1 MTRLGG
7 QPPTPPPSRA
17 IFVRP
22 LLLLLLLLLPF
33 LSACSTLPRHPV
45 IATDELH
52 ALRTLPS
59 PTHHEYSRPDHAIL
73 DAFFAA
79 YGVTLATADL
89 TDLTPAAH
97 PPGRISAPVLRRTAK
112 AHGLLPAPVR
122 ADPDTL
128 WDALGRGE
136 ILLLALP
143 AHAPHAPPA
152 LAIPVAWDRT
162 GDAITL
168 LVPTPPPDDPDALD
182 APSPPSAPFSL
193 LSLPS
198 AVFFRRRAPLRHAS
212 IRLSTP
218 RDFARDAPTD
228 AASRLLLADYWADAG
243 KFGKANAIYSS
254 LTNSP
259 SPALA
264 AQGLLG
270 QANLLASQQKFA
282 EAVPLY
288 EQALALDP
296 DNPRL
301 HNNLAYALLRAG
313 GPLLTALRHARF
325 ARDADPTNPIY
336 LETLG
341 ALHLALGDPAQAA
354 KTLEYAW
361 SCSLRHSE
369 SVQVAIQDQLARA
382 WLAAD
387 NELLAWQVASY
398 RVRYHPTFR
407 IPKDLLRAFPAL
419 RKVAAGATP
428 PAIGL
433 PSPATAP

>member
-1 MTRLGG
+1 MTRHGG
-7 QPPTPPPSRA
+7 QSATPPPSRA

-22 LLLLLLLLLPF
+22 LLLLHLLLLPF

-52 ALRTLPS
+52 ALRTLPA
-59 PTHHEYSRPDHAIL
+59 PTHSDHSRPDHAVL
-73 DAFFAA
+73 DTFFAT
-79 YGVTLATADL
+79 YGVTLSTADL
-89 TDLTPAAH
+89 NDLIPAAY
-97 PPGRISAPVLRRTAK
+97 PSGRISAPVLRRIAK
-112 AHGLLPAPVR
+112 AHSLLPAAVR

-128 WDALGRGE
+128 WTALGRGE

-143 AHAPHAPPA
+143 AHDAHTPPS
-152 LAIPVAWDRT
+152 LAIPIAWDRAD
-162 GDAITL
+162 DAISL
-168 LVPTPPPDDPDALD
+168 LVPSPPPDDPDAIED
-182 APSPPSAPFSL
+182 WADVPGSL

-198 AVFFRRRAPLRHAS
+198 AVFFRRRAPLRHAA

-218 RDFARDAPTD
+218 RDFARDAPTN
-228 AASRLLLADYWADAG
+228 AASRLLLADYWANAG

-270 QANLLASQQKFA
+270 QANLLASQKKFA
-282 EAVPLY
+282 DAVPLY

-301 HNNLAYALLRAG
+301 HNNLAYALLRAN

-325 ARDADPTNPIY
+325 ARDAAPTNPIY

-361 SCSLRHSE
+361 SCSLRHPE

-433 PSPATAP
+433 PSPPPAP

>member
-1 MTRLGG
+1 MMRHGG
-7 QPPTPPPSRA
+7 QPPTSPPSRA

-52 ALRTLPS
+52 ALRTLPA
-59 PTHHEYSRPDHAIL
+59 PTHSDHSRSDHAVL
-73 DAFFAA
+73 DTFFAS
-79 YGVTLATADL
+79 YGVTLSTADL
-89 TDLTPAAH
+89 NDLIPAAY
-97 PPGRISAPVLRRTAK
+97 PPGRISAPVLRRIAK
-112 AHGLLPAPVR
+112 AHGLLPAAVR

-143 AHAPHAPPA
+143 AHDAHAPPS
-152 LAIPVAWDRT
+152 LAIPVAWDRAD
-162 GDAITL
+162 DAISL
-168 LVPTPPPDDPDALD
+168 LVPSPPPDDPDAIEDWVDVPGSFLT
-182 APSPPSAPFSL
+182 
-193 LSLPS
+193 LPS
-198 AVFFRRRAPLRHAS
+198 AIFFRRRAPLRHAS
-212 IRLSTP
+212 IRLATP

-282 EAVPLY
+282 DAVPLY

-361 SCSLRHSE
+361 SCSLRHPE

-433 PSPATAP
+433 PSPPTAP